1 MYFLPVAYKVRWIAP
16 IVAILLCFYGVEIF
30 MFNVMVDSISVN
42 WDLNPYWVAALL
54 LAATLIVAIG
64 GINRVGEVCS
74 ALIPLFILIYL
85 IMGFW
90 VLIQHA
96 HDLPAIFLM
105 IIRGA
110 FTQQAA
116 IGAFAGSTIGLSI
129 FLRSLAQ
136 IIFGA
141 ESTRFPVSIKTE
153 FYQLG
158 PFQISLL
165 QIIILAISFGLM
177 AIFQVF
183 IKKTKIGKAMRA
195 TSESIYTAGLLGIP
209 VDRIIL
215 LSFAVASALGGVAGI
230 LLGLNF
236 NAISP
241 LMGKMVGLKG
251 LTIIILGGMG
261 NITGAMVGGLFLGF
275 VEVLSVGYLTS
286 SYRDAVAFALMFL
299 VLLIRPTG
307 LFGRVVR

>member
-1 MYFLPVAYKVRWIAP
+1 MLAQQLVNGLTLGSTYALVALGFTLVFG
-16 IVAILLCFYGVEIF
+16 ILGMINFAHGEIF
-30 MFNVMVDSISVN
+30 MLGAYM
-42 WDLNPYWVAALL
+42 ALL
-54 LAATLIVAIG
+54 LVTVGKLGIFWALIG
-64 GINRVGEVCS
+64 GMVG
-74 ALIPLFILIYL
+74 
-85 IMGFW
+85 
-90 VLIQHA
+90 
-96 HDLPAIFLM
+96 
-105 IIRGA
+105 
-110 FTQQAA
+110 AA
-116 IGAFAGSTIGLSI
+116 ILGMLIERVSFRPLRKVSILAPLISTIGLSN

-136 IIFGA
+136 IVFGA
-141 ESTRFPVSIKTE
+141 ESTRFPVNIKTE
-153 FYQLG
+153 FYQVG

-177 AIFQVF
+177 SVFKVF
-183 IKKTKIGKAMRA
+183 IQKTKVGKAMRA
-195 TSESIYTAGLLGIP
+195 TSESLYTAGLLGIP

-215 LSFAVASALGGVAGI
+215 LSFAVASALGGVAGV
-230 LLGLNF
+230 LVGLNF

-307 LFGRVVR
+307 LFGRVAK

>member
-1 MYFLPVAYKVRWIAP
+1 MLAQQLLNGLTLGSTYALVALGFTLVFG
-16 IVAILLCFYGVEIF
+16 ILGMINFAHGEIF
-30 MFNVMVDSISVN
+30 MLGAYIAF
-42 WDLNPYWVAALL
+42 LL
-54 LAATLIVAIG
+54 VTAGHLDIF
-64 GINRVGEVCS
+64 S
-74 ALIPLFILIYL
+74 ALIGAIIGSAIL
-85 IMGFW
+85 G
-90 VLIQHA
+90 
-96 HDLPAIFLM
+96 M
-105 IIRGA
+105 IIERVSFRPLRHVSILA
-110 FTQQAA
+110 PL
-116 IGAFAGSTIGLSI
+116 ISTIGLSI

-141 ESTRFPVSIKTE
+141 ESTRFPTGIKTE
-153 FYQLG
+153 FYQIG
-158 PFQISLL
+158 PLQISLL
-165 QIIILAISFGLM
+165 QIVILAISFGLM
-177 AIFQVF
+177 FVFQLF
-183 IKKTKIGKAMRA
+183 IKRTKVGKAMRA
-195 TSESIYTAGLLGIP
+195 TSESLYTAGLLGVN

-215 LSFAVASALGGVAGI
+215 FSFALASALGGVAGV

-286 SYRDAVAFALMFL
+286 SYRDAVAFGLMFL
-299 VLLIRPTG
+299 ILLIRPTG

>member
-1 MYFLPVAYKVRWIAP
+1 MLAQQLVNGLTLGSTYALVALGFTLVFG
-16 IVAILLCFYGVEIF
+16 ILGMINFAHGEIF
-30 MFNVMVDSISVN
+30 MLGAYM
-42 WDLNPYWVAALL
+42 ALL
-54 LAATLIVAIG
+54 LVTMGKLGIFWSLLGAMLGTAVLGMLIERISFRPLRKVSILAP
-64 GINRVGEVCS
+64 
-74 ALIPLFILIYL
+74 LI
-85 IMGFW
+85 
-90 VLIQHA
+90 
-96 HDLPAIFLM
+96 
-105 IIRGA
+105 
-110 FTQQAA
+110 
-116 IGAFAGSTIGLSI
+116 STIGLSI

-141 ESTRFPVSIKTE
+141 ESTRFPVTIKTA

-158 PFQISLL
+158 PFQVSLL
-165 QIIILAISFGLM
+165 QIVILAVSFGLM
-177 AIFQVF
+177 GIFQVF

-195 TSESIYTAGLLGIP
+195 TSESLYTAGLLGIS
-209 VDRIIL
+209 VNRIIF
-215 LSFAVASALGGVAGI
+215 LSFGVASALGGVAGV

-251 LTIIILGGMG
+251 LTIIVLGGMG

-307 LFGRVVR
+307 LFGRVVK

>member
-1 MYFLPVAYKVRWIAP
+1 MLAQQLVNGLTLGSTYALVALGFTLVFG
-16 IVAILLCFYGVEIF
+16 ILGMINFAHGEIF
-30 MFNVMVDSISVN
+30 MLGAYM
-42 WDLNPYWVAALL
+42 ALL
-54 LAATLIVAIG
+54 LVTMGKLGIFWSLLGAMLGTAVLGMLIERISFRPLRKVSILAP
-64 GINRVGEVCS
+64 
-74 ALIPLFILIYL
+74 LI
-85 IMGFW
+85 
-90 VLIQHA
+90 
-96 HDLPAIFLM
+96 
-105 IIRGA
+105 
-110 FTQQAA
+110 
-116 IGAFAGSTIGLSI
+116 STIGLSI

-141 ESTRFPVSIKTE
+141 ESTRFPVTIKTA

-165 QIIILAISFGLM
+165 QIVILAVSFGLM
-177 AIFQVF
+177 GIFQVF

-195 TSESIYTAGLLGIP
+195 TSESLYTAGLLGIS
-209 VDRIIL
+209 VNRIIF
-215 LSFAVASALGGVAGI
+215 LSFGVASALGGVAGV

-307 LFGRVVR
+307 LFGRVVK

>member
-1 MYFLPVAYKVRWIAP
+1 MLAQQLVNGLTLGSTYALVALGFTLVFG
-16 IVAILLCFYGVEIF
+16 ILGMINFAHGEIF
-30 MFNVMVDSISVN
+30 MLGAYM
-42 WDLNPYWVAALL
+42 ALL
-54 LAATLIVAIG
+54 LVTMGKLSIFWSLLGAMLGTAILGMLIE
-64 GINRVGEVCS
+64 RVSFRPLRKVS
-74 ALIPLFILIYL
+74 ILAPLI
-85 IMGFW
+85 
-90 VLIQHA
+90 
-96 HDLPAIFLM
+96 
-105 IIRGA
+105 
-110 FTQQAA
+110 
-116 IGAFAGSTIGLSI
+116 STIGLSI

-141 ESTRFPVSIKTE
+141 ESTRFPVTIKTA

-165 QIIILAISFGLM
+165 QIVILAVSFGLM

-183 IKKTKIGKAMRA
+183 IKKTKVGKAMRA
-195 TSESIYTAGLLGIP
+195 TSESLYTAGLLGIS
-209 VDRIIL
+209 VNRIIL
-215 LSFAVASALGGVAGI
+215 LSFGVASALGGVAGV

-286 SYRDAVAFALMFL
+286 SYRDAVAFAMMFI

-307 LFGRVVR
+307 LFGRVVK

>member
-1 MYFLPVAYKVRWIAP
+1 MLAQQLLNGLTLGSTYALVALGFTLVFG
-16 IVAILLCFYGVEIF
+16 ILGMINFAHGEIF
-30 MFNVMVDSISVN
+30 MLGAYIAF
-42 WDLNPYWVAALL
+42 LL
-54 LAATLIVAIG
+54 VTAGHLDIF
-64 GINRVGEVCS
+64 S
-74 ALIPLFILIYL
+74 ALIGAIIGSAIL
-85 IMGFW
+85 G
-90 VLIQHA
+90 
-96 HDLPAIFLM
+96 M
-105 IIRGA
+105 IIERVSFRPLRHVSILA
-110 FTQQAA
+110 PL
-116 IGAFAGSTIGLSI
+116 ISTIGLSI

-141 ESTRFPVSIKTE
+141 ESTRFPAGIKTE
-153 FYQLG
+153 FYQIG
-158 PFQISLL
+158 PLQISLL
-165 QIIILAISFGLM
+165 QIVILAISFGLM
-177 AIFQVF
+177 FVFQLF
-183 IKKTKIGKAMRA
+183 IKRTRVGKAMRA
-195 TSESIYTAGLLGIP
+195 TSESLYTAGLLGVN

-215 LSFAVASALGGVAGI
+215 LSFALASALGGVAGV

-286 SYRDAVAFALMFL
+286 SYRDAVAFGLMFL
-299 VLLIRPTG
+299 ILLIRPTG

>member
-1 MYFLPVAYKVRWIAP
+1 MDFRNGTRLHSKMLAQQLVNGLTLGSTYALVALGFTLVFG
-16 IVAILLCFYGVEIF
+16 ILGMINFAHGEIF
-30 MFNVMVDSISVN
+30 MLGAYM
-42 WDLNPYWVAALL
+42 ALL
-54 LAATLIVAIG
+54 LVTVGKLGIFWSLIG
-64 GINRVGEVCS
+64 GMIGS
-74 ALIPLFILIYL
+74 AIL
-85 IMGFW
+85 G
-90 VLIQHA
+90 
-96 HDLPAIFLM
+96 M
-105 IIRGA
+105 IIERVSFRPLRKVSILA
-110 FTQQAA
+110 PL
-116 IGAFAGSTIGLSI
+116 ISTIGLSI

-136 IIFGA
+136 IVFGA
-141 ESTRFPVSIKTE
+141 ESTRFPVNIKTE
-153 FYQLG
+153 FYQVG

-165 QIIILAISFGLM
+165 QIIILGISFGLM
-177 AIFQVF
+177 IVFQVF
-183 IKKTKIGKAMRA
+183 IQKTKIGKAMRA
-195 TSESIYTAGLLGIP
+195 TSESLYTAGLLGIP

-215 LSFAVASALGGVAGI
+215 LSFAVASGLGGVAGV

-307 LFGRVVR
+307 LFGRVAK

>member
-1 MYFLPVAYKVRWIAP
+1 MLAQQLVNGLTLGSTYALVALGFTLVFG
-16 IVAILLCFYGVEIF
+16 ILGMINFAHGEIF
-30 MFNVMVDSISVN
+30 MLGAYM
-42 WDLNPYWVAALL
+42 ALL
-54 LAATLIVAIG
+54 LVTVGKLSIFWSLLGAMAGTAILGMLIERISFRPLRKVSILAP
-64 GINRVGEVCS
+64 
-74 ALIPLFILIYL
+74 LI
-85 IMGFW
+85 
-90 VLIQHA
+90 
-96 HDLPAIFLM
+96 
-105 IIRGA
+105 
-110 FTQQAA
+110 
-116 IGAFAGSTIGLSI
+116 STIGLSI

-136 IIFGA
+136 IVFGA
-141 ESTRFPVSIKTE
+141 ESTRFPVSIKTV

-165 QIIILAISFGLM
+165 QIVILAISFGLM
-177 AIFQVF
+177 AVFQVF
-183 IKKTKIGKAMRA
+183 IKKTKMGKAMRA
-195 TSESIYTAGLLGIP
+195 TSESLYTAGLVGIN
-209 VDRIIL
+209 VNRIIFL
-215 LSFAVASALGGVAGI
+215 TFAVASALGGVAGV

-299 VLLIRPTG
+299 VLLIRPMG
-307 LFGRVVR
+307 LFGRVVK

>member
-1 MYFLPVAYKVRWIAP
+1 MLAQQLVNGLTLGSTYALVALGFTLVFG
-16 IVAILLCFYGVEIF
+16 ILGMINFAHGEIF
-30 MFNVMVDSISVN
+30 MLGAYI
-42 WDLNPYWVAALL
+42 ALL
-54 LAATLIVAIG
+54 LVTMGKFSIFWALIG
-64 GINRVGEVCS
+64 GMMG
-74 ALIPLFILIYL
+74 AAIL
-85 IMGFW
+85 G
-90 VLIQHA
+90 
-96 HDLPAIFLM
+96 M
-105 IIRGA
+105 IIERVSFRPLRKVSILA
-110 FTQQAA
+110 PL
-116 IGAFAGSTIGLSI
+116 ISTIGLSI

-153 FYQLG
+153 FYQWG

-165 QIIILAISFGLM
+165 QIVILAVSFGLM
-177 AIFQVF
+177 GIFQFF
-183 IKKTKIGKAMRA
+183 IKRTKVGKAMRA
-195 TSESIYTAGLLGIP
+195 TSESLYTAGLLGIP

-215 LSFAVASALGGVAGI
+215 LSFAVASALGGVAGV

-236 NAISP
+236 NALSP

-261 NITGAMVGGLFLGF
+261 NISGAMVGGLFLGF

-286 SYRDAVAFALMFL
+286 SYRDAVAFALMFV

>member
-1 MYFLPVAYKVRWIAP
+1 MLAQQLVNGLTLGSTYALVALGFTLVFG
-16 IVAILLCFYGVEIF
+16 ILGMINFAHGEIF
-30 MFNVMVDSISVN
+30 MLGAYM
-42 WDLNPYWVAALL
+42 ALL
-54 LAATLIVAIG
+54 LVTVGKLSIFWSLLGAMAGTAILGMLIERISFRPLRKVSILAP
-64 GINRVGEVCS
+64 
-74 ALIPLFILIYL
+74 LI
-85 IMGFW
+85 
-90 VLIQHA
+90 
-96 HDLPAIFLM
+96 
-105 IIRGA
+105 
-110 FTQQAA
+110 
-116 IGAFAGSTIGLSI
+116 STIGLSI

-136 IIFGA
+136 IVFGA
-141 ESTRFPVSIKTE
+141 ESTRFPVSIKTV

-165 QIIILAISFGLM
+165 QIVILAVSFGLM
-177 AIFQVF
+177 AVFQVF
-183 IKKTKIGKAMRA
+183 IKKTKMGKAMRA
-195 TSESIYTAGLLGIP
+195 TSESLYTAGLVGIN
-209 VDRIIL
+209 VNRIIF
-215 LSFAVASALGGVAGI
+215 LSFAVASALGGVAGV

-299 VLLIRPTG
+299 VLLIKPTG
-307 LFGRVVR
+307 LFGRVVK

>member
-1 MYFLPVAYKVRWIAP
+1 MLAQQLVNGLILGSTYALVALGFTLVFG
-16 IVAILLCFYGVEIF
+16 ILGMINFAHGEIF
-30 MFNVMVDSISVN
+30 MLGAYM
-42 WDLNPYWVAALL
+42 ALL
-54 LAATLIVAIG
+54 LVTVGKLSIFWSLLGAMAGTAVLGMLIERISFRPLRKVSVLAP
-64 GINRVGEVCS
+64 
-74 ALIPLFILIYL
+74 LI
-85 IMGFW
+85 
-90 VLIQHA
+90 
-96 HDLPAIFLM
+96 
-105 IIRGA
+105 
-110 FTQQAA
+110 
-116 IGAFAGSTIGLSI
+116 STIGLSI

-136 IIFGA
+136 IVFGA
-141 ESTRFPVSIKTE
+141 QSTRFPVSIKTV

-165 QIIILAISFGLM
+165 QIVILAISFGLM
-177 AIFQVF
+177 LVFQVF
-183 IKKTKIGKAMRA
+183 IKKTKMGKAMRA
-195 TSESIYTAGLLGIP
+195 TAESLYAAGLVGIN
-209 VDRIIL
+209 VNRIIFL
-215 LSFAVASALGGVAGI
+215 TFGVASALGGVAGV

-299 VLLIRPTG
+299 VLLIKPMG
-307 LFGRVVR
+307 LFGRVVK

>member
-1 MYFLPVAYKVRWIAP
+1 MLAQQLVNGLTLGSTYALVALGFTLVFG
-16 IVAILLCFYGVEIF
+16 ILGMINFAHGEIF
-30 MFNVMVDSISVN
+30 MLGAYM
-42 WDLNPYWVAALL
+42 ALL
-54 LAATLIVAIG
+54 LVTMGNFSIFWALVGAILG
-64 GINRVGEVCS
+64 S
-74 ALIPLFILIYL
+74 AIL
-85 IMGFW
+85 G
-90 VLIQHA
+90 
-96 HDLPAIFLM
+96 M
-105 IIRGA
+105 IIERISFRPLRKVSILA
-110 FTQQAA
+110 PL
-116 IGAFAGSTIGLSI
+116 ISTIGLSI

-136 IIFGA
+136 IVFGA

-153 FYQLG
+153 FYQIG

-165 QIIILAISFGLM
+165 QMIILAISFGLM
-177 AIFQVF
+177 AVFQVF

-195 TSESIYTAGLLGIP
+195 TSESLYTAGLMGIS

-215 LSFAVASALGGVAGI
+215 LSFAVASALGGVAGV

-236 NAISP
+236 NALSP

-307 LFGRVVR
+307 LFGRVVK

>member
-1 MYFLPVAYKVRWIAP
+1 MLAQQLINGLILGSTYALVALGFTLVFG
-16 IVAILLCFYGVEIF
+16 ILGMINFAHGEIF
-30 MFNVMVDSISVN
+30 MLGAYM
-42 WDLNPYWVAALL
+42 ALL
-54 LAATLIVAIG
+54 LVTMGKLGIFWSLLGAMLGTAVLGMLIERISFRPLRKASIL
-64 GINRVGEVCS
+64 
-74 ALIPLFILIYL
+74 APLI
-85 IMGFW
+85 
-90 VLIQHA
+90 
-96 HDLPAIFLM
+96 
-105 IIRGA
+105 
-110 FTQQAA
+110 
-116 IGAFAGSTIGLSI
+116 STIGLSI

-141 ESTRFPVSIKTE
+141 ESTRFPVTIKTA

-165 QIIILAISFGLM
+165 QIVILAVSFGLM

-195 TSESIYTAGLLGIP
+195 TSESLYTAGLLGIS
-209 VDRIIL
+209 VNRIIF
-215 LSFAVASALGGVAGI
+215 LSFGVASALGGVAGV

-286 SYRDAVAFALMFL
+286 SYRDAVAFALMFV

-307 LFGRVVR
+307 LFGRVVK

>member
-1 MYFLPVAYKVRWIAP
+1 MFAQQMINGLTLGSTYALVALGFTLVFG
-16 IVAILLCFYGVEIF
+16 ILGMINFAHGEIF
-30 MFNVMVDSISVN
+30 MLGAYM
-42 WDLNPYWVAALL
+42 ALL
-54 LAATLIVAIG
+54 LVTLGKLSIFWSLLGAMVGTAILG
-64 GINRVGEVCS
+64 
-74 ALIPLFILIYL
+74 
-85 IMGFW
+85 
-90 VLIQHA
+90 
-96 HDLPAIFLM
+96 M
-105 IIRGA
+105 IIERVSFRPLRKVSILA
-110 FTQQAA
+110 PL
-116 IGAFAGSTIGLSI
+116 ISTIGLSI

-141 ESTRFPVSIKTE
+141 QSTRFPVGIKTV

-165 QIIILAISFGLM
+165 QIIILAISFSLM

-183 IKKTKIGKAMRA
+183 LKKTKIGKAMRA
-195 TSESIYTAGLLGIP
+195 TSESLYTAGLLGIN
-209 VDRIIL
+209 VNRIIL
-215 LSFAVASALGGVAGI
+215 LSFAVASALGGVSGV

-261 NITGAMVGGLFLGF
+261 NIIGAMVGGLFLGF

-299 VLLIRPTG
+299 VLLVKPTG
-307 LFGRVVR
+307 LFGRVAK

>member
-1 MYFLPVAYKVRWIAP
+1 MLAQQLVNGLTLGSTYALVALGFTLVFG
-16 IVAILLCFYGVEIF
+16 ILGMINFAHGEIF
-30 MFNVMVDSISVN
+30 MLGAYM
-42 WDLNPYWVAALL
+42 ALL
-54 LAATLIVAIG
+54 LVTMGKLGIFWSLLGAMLGTAILGMLIERISFRPLRKVSILAP
-64 GINRVGEVCS
+64 
-74 ALIPLFILIYL
+74 LI
-85 IMGFW
+85 
-90 VLIQHA
+90 
-96 HDLPAIFLM
+96 
-105 IIRGA
+105 
-110 FTQQAA
+110 
-116 IGAFAGSTIGLSI
+116 STIGLSI

-141 ESTRFPVSIKTE
+141 ESTRFPVTIKTA

-165 QIIILAISFGLM
+165 QIVILAVSFGLM

-195 TSESIYTAGLLGIP
+195 TSESLYTAGLLGIS
-209 VDRIIL
+209 VNRIIF
-215 LSFAVASALGGVAGI
+215 LSFGVASALGGVAGV

-251 LTIIILGGMG
+251 LTIIVLGGMG

-307 LFGRVVR
+307 LFGRVVK

>member
-1 MYFLPVAYKVRWIAP
+1 MLAQQLVNGLTLGSTYALVALGFTLVFGMLGMINFAH
-16 IVAILLCFYGVEIF
+16 GEIF
-30 MFNVMVDSISVN
+30 MLGAYM
-42 WDLNPYWVAALL
+42 ALL
-54 LAATLIVAIG
+54 LVTMGKLSILWSLLGAMLGTAILGMLIERISFRPLRKVSILAP
-64 GINRVGEVCS
+64 
-74 ALIPLFILIYL
+74 LI
-85 IMGFW
+85 
-90 VLIQHA
+90 
-96 HDLPAIFLM
+96 
-105 IIRGA
+105 
-110 FTQQAA
+110 
-116 IGAFAGSTIGLSI
+116 STIGLSI

-141 ESTRFPVSIKTE
+141 ESTRFPVAIKTA

-165 QIIILAISFGLM
+165 QIVILAVSFGLM

-195 TSESIYTAGLLGIP
+195 TSESLYAAGLLGIN
-209 VDRIIL
+209 VNRIIF
-215 LSFAVASALGGVAGI
+215 LSFAVASALGGVAGV

-307 LFGRVVR
+307 LFGRVVKE

>member
-1 MYFLPVAYKVRWIAP
+1 MLAQQLVNGLTLGSTYALVALGFTLVFG
-16 IVAILLCFYGVEIF
+16 ILGMINFAHGEIF
-30 MFNVMVDSISVN
+30 MLGAYM
-42 WDLNPYWVAALL
+42 ALL
-54 LAATLIVAIG
+54 LVTVGKLSIFWSLLGAMAGTAILGMLIERISFRPLRNVSILAP
-64 GINRVGEVCS
+64 
-74 ALIPLFILIYL
+74 LI
-85 IMGFW
+85 
-90 VLIQHA
+90 
-96 HDLPAIFLM
+96 
-105 IIRGA
+105 
-110 FTQQAA
+110 
-116 IGAFAGSTIGLSI
+116 STIGLSI

-136 IIFGA
+136 IVFGA
-141 ESTRFPVSIKTE
+141 QSTRFPVSIKTV

-165 QIIILAISFGLM
+165 QVVILAISFGLM
-177 AIFQVF
+177 AVFQVF
-183 IKKTKIGKAMRA
+183 IKKTKMGKAMRA
-195 TSESIYTAGLLGIP
+195 TSESLYTAGLVGIN
-209 VDRIIL
+209 VNRITFIT
-215 LSFAVASALGGVAGI
+215 FGVASALGGVAGV

-299 VLLIRPTG
+299 VLLIKPTG
-307 LFGRVVR
+307 LFGRVVK

>member
-1 MYFLPVAYKVRWIAP
+1 MLAQQLLNGLTLGSTYALVALGFTLVFG
-16 IVAILLCFYGVEIF
+16 ILGMINFAHGEIF
-30 MFNVMVDSISVN
+30 MLGAYIA
-42 WDLNPYWVAALL
+42 YLL
-54 LAATLIVAIG
+54 VTAGHLDIF
-64 GINRVGEVCS
+64 S
-74 ALIPLFILIYL
+74 ALIGAIIGSAIL
-85 IMGFW
+85 G
-90 VLIQHA
+90 
-96 HDLPAIFLM
+96 M
-105 IIRGA
+105 IIERVSFRPLRHVSILA
-110 FTQQAA
+110 PL
-116 IGAFAGSTIGLSI
+116 ISTIGLSI

-141 ESTRFPVSIKTE
+141 ESTRFPAGIKTE
-153 FYQLG
+153 FYQIG
-158 PFQISLL
+158 PLQISLL
-165 QIIILAISFGLM
+165 QIVILAISFGLM
-177 AIFQVF
+177 FVFQLF
-183 IKKTKIGKAMRA
+183 IKRTKIGKAMRA
-195 TSESIYTAGLLGIP
+195 TSESLYTAGLLGVN

-215 LSFAVASALGGVAGI
+215 LSFALASALGGVAGV

-299 VLLIRPTG
+299 ILLIRPTG

>member
-1 MYFLPVAYKVRWIAP
+1 MLAQQLVNGLILGSTYALVALGFTLVFG
-16 IVAILLCFYGVEIF
+16 ILGMINFAHGEIF
-30 MFNVMVDSISVN
+30 MLGAYM
-42 WDLNPYWVAALL
+42 ALL
-54 LAATLIVAIG
+54 LVTIG
-64 GINRVGEVCS
+64 KLNIFWSVLGAMVG
-74 ALIPLFILIYL
+74 
-85 IMGFW
+85 
-90 VLIQHA
+90 
-96 HDLPAIFLM
+96 
-105 IIRGA
+105 
-110 FTQQAA
+110 AA
-116 IGAFAGSTIGLSI
+116 ILGMLIERISFRPLRKVSILAPLISTIGLSI

-136 IIFGA
+136 IVFGA
-141 ESTRFPVSIKTE
+141 ESTRFPVSIKTA

-158 PFQISLL
+158 PFQVSLL
-165 QIIILAISFGLM
+165 QMVILAISFGLM

-183 IKKTKIGKAMRA
+183 IKKTKVGKAMRA
-195 TSESIYTAGLLGIP
+195 TSESLYTAGLLGIN
-209 VDRIIL
+209 VNRITL
-215 LSFAVASALGGVAGI
+215 FSFAVASALGGVAGV

-299 VLLIRPTG
+299 VLLIKPTG
-307 LFGRVVR
+307 LFGRIAK

>member
-1 MYFLPVAYKVRWIAP
+1 MLAQQLVNGLTLGSTYALVALGFTLVFG
-16 IVAILLCFYGVEIF
+16 ILGMINFAHGEIF
-30 MFNVMVDSISVN
+30 MLGAYM
-42 WDLNPYWVAALL
+42 ALL
-54 LAATLIVAIG
+54 LVTVGKLSIFWSLLGAMAGTAILGMLIERISFRPLRKVSILAP
-64 GINRVGEVCS
+64 
-74 ALIPLFILIYL
+74 LI
-85 IMGFW
+85 
-90 VLIQHA
+90 
-96 HDLPAIFLM
+96 
-105 IIRGA
+105 
-110 FTQQAA
+110 
-116 IGAFAGSTIGLSI
+116 STIGLSI

-136 IIFGA
+136 IVFGA
-141 ESTRFPVSIKTE
+141 ESTRFPVSIKTV

-165 QIIILAISFGLM
+165 QIVILAISFGLM
-177 AIFQVF
+177 AVFQVF
-183 IKKTKIGKAMRA
+183 IKKTKMGKAMRA
-195 TSESIYTAGLLGIP
+195 TSESLYTAGLVGIN
-209 VDRIIL
+209 VNRIIF
-215 LSFAVASALGGVAGI
+215 LSFAVASALGGVAGV

-299 VLLIRPTG
+299 VLLIKPMG
-307 LFGRVVR
+307 LFGRVVK

>member
-1 MYFLPVAYKVRWIAP
+1 MLAQQLVNGLTLGSTYALVALGFTLVFG
-16 IVAILLCFYGVEIF
+16 ILGMINFAHGEIF
-30 MFNVMVDSISVN
+30 MLGAYM
-42 WDLNPYWVAALL
+42 ALL
-54 LAATLIVAIG
+54 LVTMGKLGIFWSLLGAMLGTAILGMLIERISFRPLRKVSILAP
-64 GINRVGEVCS
+64 
-74 ALIPLFILIYL
+74 LI
-85 IMGFW
+85 
-90 VLIQHA
+90 
-96 HDLPAIFLM
+96 
-105 IIRGA
+105 
-110 FTQQAA
+110 
-116 IGAFAGSTIGLSI
+116 STIGLSI

-141 ESTRFPVSIKTE
+141 ESTRFPVTIKTA

-165 QIIILAISFGLM
+165 QIVILAVSFGLM

-195 TSESIYTAGLLGIP
+195 TSESLYTAGLLGIS
-209 VDRIIL
+209 VNRIIF
-215 LSFAVASALGGVAGI
+215 LSFGVASALGGVAGV

-307 LFGRVVR
+307 LFGRVVK

>member
-1 MYFLPVAYKVRWIAP
+1 MLAQQLVNGLTLGSTYALVALGFTLVFG
-16 IVAILLCFYGVEIF
+16 ILGMINFAHGEIF
-30 MFNVMVDSISVN
+30 MLGAYM
-42 WDLNPYWVAALL
+42 ALL
-54 LAATLIVAIG
+54 LVTIG
-64 GINRVGEVCS
+64 KLSIFWSLLGAMVG
-74 ALIPLFILIYL
+74 
-85 IMGFW
+85 
-90 VLIQHA
+90 
-96 HDLPAIFLM
+96 
-105 IIRGA
+105 
-110 FTQQAA
+110 AA
-116 IGAFAGSTIGLSI
+116 ILGMLIERISFRPLRNVSILAPLISTIGLSI

-136 IIFGA
+136 IVFGA
-141 ESTRFPVSIKTE
+141 ESTRFPVSIKTA

-165 QIIILAISFGLM
+165 QMVILAISFGLM

-183 IKKTKIGKAMRA
+183 IKKTKVGKAMRA
-195 TSESIYTAGLLGIP
+195 TSESLYAAGLLGIN
-209 VDRIIL
+209 VNRITL
-215 LSFAVASALGGVAGI
+215 FSFAVASALGGVAGV

-299 VLLIRPTG
+299 VLLIKPTG
-307 LFGRVVR
+307 LFGRIAK

>member
-1 MYFLPVAYKVRWIAP
+1 MLAQQLLNGLTLGSTYALVALGFTLVFG
-16 IVAILLCFYGVEIF
+16 ILGMINFAHGEIF
-30 MFNVMVDSISVN
+30 MLGAYM
-42 WDLNPYWVAALL
+42 ALL
-54 LAATLIVAIG
+54 LVT
-64 GINRVGEVCS
+64 VGQFNIFW
-74 ALIPLFILIYL
+74 ALIGAMVGSAILGMLIERISFRPLRKVSILASL
-85 IMGFW
+85 I
-90 VLIQHA
+90 
-96 HDLPAIFLM
+96 
-105 IIRGA
+105 
-110 FTQQAA
+110 
-116 IGAFAGSTIGLSI
+116 STIGLSI
-129 FLRSLAQ
+129 LLRSLAQ
-136 IIFGA
+136 VIFGA
-141 ESTRFPVSIKTE
+141 ESTRFPAGIKTE

-158 PFQISLL
+158 PLQISLL

-177 AIFQVF
+177 IIFQVF
-183 IKKTKIGKAMRA
+183 IKKTKVGKAMRA
-195 TSESIYTAGLLGIP
+195 TSESLYTAELLGIH

-215 LSFAVASALGGVAGI
+215 LSFAVASALGGVAGV

-299 VLLIRPTG
+299 ILLIRPTG
-307 LFGRVVR
+307 LFGRVSR